1 MEKKPHVAILGGG
14 PAGLGAAY
22 QVIKEDLALV
32 TIVEK
37 EDGLGGI
44 AGSFRICGV
53 NVDYGSHRLHPACD
67 PEIMVD
73 LKSLL
78 GDELMKRPRHG
89 RIRLFNHWIH
99 FPLKPLDLSLKL
111 PFSFTINTVIDL
123 IQKSL
128 VSKKQKFETESF
140 AGVLESGLGRTI
152 CHEFY
157 FPYIRKIWGLL
168 PEEISP
174 IQAHKRISANS
185 LKKMFRKIFSA
196 VPGFKQSGSGFFFYP
211 REGFGQIVCAMAAQA
226 RQAGVDIRLQ
236 SSINSIHLGQP
247 HCIDLKRNGQVTSIQ
262 ADHVWSTIPVTTLVQ
277 LLKPE
282 APRSVIKASQKMLY
296 RSMILIYLVLEQSQF
311 SQYDAHYFPD
321 PDIPFT
327 RLSEPKNYSGT
338 KEPGDVT
345 VICAEL
351 PCFEDDPEWKMTDSE
366 LGEIVCDSLK
376 RASIPLKAPPKI
388 IVTRRISHA
397 YPVYRKGYETY
408 FNLIDHWLSQ
418 VNNLLSFGRQGLF
431 AHDNTHHALYMAHAA
446 ADCLNEDGQ
455 FDRDKW
461 QDYYRKVFETHVVE
475 D

>member
-22 QVIKEDLALV
+22 QVIKEDLASV

-44 AGSFRICGV
+44 AGSFHICGV

-89 RIRLFNHWIH
+89 RIRLFNRWIH

-128 VSKKQKFETESF
+128 GSKKQKFETESF
-140 AGVLESGLGRTI
+140 AGVLESELGRTI

-174 IQAHKRISANS
+174 TQAHKRVSANS

-196 VPGFKQSGSGFFFYP
+196 VPGFKQPGSGFFFYP

-226 RQAGVDIRLQ
+226 RRAGVDIRLQ

-262 ADHVWSTIPVTTLVQ
+262 ADHVWSTIPVMRPIRLPRVKGSWSLRQIATCACSQRGQ
-277 LLKPE
+277 L
-282 APRSVIKASQKMLY
+282 
-296 RSMILIYLVLEQSQF
+296 
-311 SQYDAHYFPD
+311 
-321 PDIPFT
+321 T
-327 RLSEPKNYSGT
+327 RLALSSMRQRAGRELWIASTREPWIYCSTIGSRRALSLGRWRFTPASEP
-338 KEPGDVT
+338 
-345 VICAEL
+345 C
-351 PCFEDDPEWKMTDSE
+351 
-366 LGEIVCDSLK
+366 
-376 RASIPLKAPPKI
+376 
-388 IVTRRISHA
+388 
-397 YPVYRKGYETY
+397 
-408 FNLIDHWLSQ
+408 
-418 VNNLLSFGRQGLF
+418 
-431 AHDNTHHALYMAHAA
+431 
-446 ADCLNEDGQ
+446 
-455 FDRDKW
+455 
-461 QDYYRKVFETHVVE
+461 
-475 D
+475 